1 MDEEYT
7 IAMEIKSETYFG
19 KGIFFFDLAVIVGY
33 WFVMS
38 NFESVLHPLLTL
50 PYTIFN
56 LGLAFVMTRKSSK
69 NPGKRIYQSFLY
81 RLLATKGKAW
91 YFPERN
97 PEAIV
102 FLDLEEE

>member
-38 NFESVLHPLLTL
+38 NFEELLHPLLTL
-50 PYTIFN
+50 PYTVFN
-56 LGLAFVMTRKSSK
+56 LGLAFVMTRKSSR
-69 NPGKRIYQSFLY
+69 NPGKRVYQSFLY
-81 RLLATKGKAW
+81 RILAEKNAKW
-91 YFPERN
+91 YFKERN
-97 PEAIV
+97 PEKIV
-102 FLDLEEE
+102 FLEER